1 VAAFLLCMSAF
12 EIQNEDL
19 IEELQKKKRVEI
31 FVGK

>member
-1 VAAFLLCMSAF
+1 MSAF
-12 EIQNEDL
+12 EIQDEDL